1 MGVTQQSWCPFETL
15 SQWKRAEAVRQKSV
29 TLHAGLASEKQG
41 ARTAKPFTEVAYGY
55 LPLVWGIT
63 LAHYL
68 LPFLGEAGNILPVC
82 LRAEHPLMY
91 INSILIVIL
100 RKTSGREQSA
110 LGSVQCVYYSACIE
124 FEDNFVRYIQAANV
138 CFKDA
143 IASHAIKAVNVS
155 VVCGSSFSGCLMLSH
170 FSTDDFPRT
179 VGSRCVLVIE
189 THS

>member
-82 LRAEHPLMY
+82 LRAEHT
-91 INSILIVIL
+91 L

-110 LGSVQCVYYSACIE
+110 LGSAQCVYYSACIE
-124 FEDNFVRYIQAANV
+124 FEDNFVRYFQAANV

-155 VVCGSSFSGCLMLSH
+155 VVFGSSFSGCLMLSH
-170 FSTDDFPRT
+170 FSTDDFPQT

-189 THS
+189 TQS